1 LILFGETEEEEEE
14 EEEKKRICSRLAEM
28 PSRREFTG

>member
-1 LILFGETEEEEEE
+1 LILFGETEEEEE